1 MSAPVLT
8 GEQVFDPMLGI
19 RDVVP
24 YPYCTNVRIGPGNE
38 LESHLS
44 VMSEMSIRA
53 AILVQAEHPEA
64 KIVIPGESPFLREG
78 LTNTTDH
85 MADMALEAG
94 VAEGALVRLYEVGR
108 FGRGLDN
115 TYLQSRAV
123 GEHFEGRSDDG
134 ALVIPLRYHQARVTR
149 ALKAFGMTP
158 DFVTVESVLH
168 EAGIHEYD
176 RYLPVIDGLQAGEER
191 ARKLTNGIHL
201 PKGQLINFL
210 MKVPVIGGGPRVVDV
225 IEKPDGEL
233 VLEDTTAR
241 KKVVQLKRQIKRNA
255 DAALEAKA
263 A

>member
-1 MSAPVLT
+1 MSAAVLT
-8 GEQVFDPMLGI
+8 GEQAFDQTLAVS
-19 RDVVP
+19 DLVP
-24 YPYCTNVRIGPGNE
+24 YPYSTNVRIGPDNE

-53 AILVQAEHPEA
+53 AIILQAEHPEA

-94 VAEGALVRLYEVGR
+94 AEEDDLVRLYQVGR

-123 GEHFEGRSDDG
+123 GEHFEGRGGDG
-134 ALVIPLRYHQARVTR
+134 ALVMPLRYHRERVAR
-149 ALKAFGMTP
+149 ALNAFGMAP

-168 EAGIHEYD
+168 EAGVHEYD
-176 RYLPVIDGLQAGEER
+176 KYLPVIDGLQASEAR
-191 ARKLTNGIHL
+191 AYKLTDGIHL

-210 MKVPVIGGGPRVVDV
+210 MKVPVIGGGPRVVDI
-225 IEKPDGEL
+225 IEKPNGEL
-233 VLEDTTAR
+233 ALEDTTAR
-241 KKVVQLKRQIKRNA
+241 KKVVQLNKQIA
-255 DAALEAKA
+255 SWSDAYAQA